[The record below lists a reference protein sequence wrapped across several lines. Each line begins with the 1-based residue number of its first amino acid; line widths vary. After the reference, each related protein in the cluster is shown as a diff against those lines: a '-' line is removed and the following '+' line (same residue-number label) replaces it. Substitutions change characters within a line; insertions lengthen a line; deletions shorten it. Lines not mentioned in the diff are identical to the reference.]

1 MDKYVLL
8 ERVGEGSF
16 GKVYKGRRK
25 QTGQVV
31 ALKFISKHG
40 RSEKEMRNLRQEIE
54 ILRKLDHINII
65 LLLDAFETDGEFV
78 VVTECVVVASRCY
91 SCSTVV
97 VCRTTVA
104 AGARASGGP
113 CRRTVP
119 EDRSGGLGRLAPP
132 PRGCGCDAAVTPWR
146 CGVA

>member
-1 MDKYVLL
+1 ML

-25 QTGQVV
+25 LTGQVV

-40 RSEKEMRNLRQEIE
+40 RSEKEMRNLRSEIE

-78 VVTECVVVASRCY
+78 VVTEYVRKRERSERRTPPPY
-91 SCSTVV
+91 CSTV
-97 VCRTTVA
+97 
-104 AGARASGGP
+104 
-113 CRRTVP
+113 
-119 EDRSGGLGRLAPP
+119 
-132 PRGCGCDAAVTPWR
+132 
-146 CGVA
+146 

>member
-1 MDKYVLL
+1 ML

-25 QTGQVV
+25 LTGQVV

-40 RSEKEMRNLRQEIE
+40 RSEKEMRNLRSEIE

-78 VVTECVVVASRCY
+78 VVTEYVRKRERSERRTPPPY
-91 SCSTVV
+91 CSTVWCGAESAVCSRVECSVCGVWCV
-97 VCRTTVA
+97 VD
-104 AGARASGGP
+104 GP
-113 CRRTVP
+113 CTYIA
-119 EDRSGGLGRLAPP
+119 L
-132 PRGCGCDAAVTPWR
+132 T
-146 CGVA
+146 

>member
-1 MDKYVLL
+1 ML

-25 QTGQVV
+25 LTGQVV

-40 RSEKEMRNLRQEIE
+40 RSEKEMRNLRSEIE

-78 VVTECVVVASRCY
+78 VVTEYVRKRERSERRTPPPY
-91 SCSTVV
+91 CSTVSV
-97 VCRTTVA
+97 WC
-104 AGARASGGP
+104 GK
-113 CRRTVP
+113 
-119 EDRSGGLGRLAPP
+119 
-132 PRGCGCDAAVTPWR
+132 RGMLES
-146 CGVA
+146 

>member
-1 MDKYVLL
+1 ML

-25 QTGQVV
+25 LTGQVV

-40 RSEKEMRNLRQEIE
+40 RSEKEMRNLRSEIE

-78 VVTECVVVASRCY
+78 VVTEYVRKRERAREEQHHHTAVQCRCGAGSAVCSRVECSVCDVWCVVD
-91 SCSTVV
+91 
-97 VCRTTVA
+97 
-104 AGARASGGP
+104 GP
-113 CRRTVP
+113 CTYIA
-119 EDRSGGLGRLAPP
+119 L
-132 PRGCGCDAAVTPWR
+132 T
-146 CGVA
+146 